1 MATAVVQPALMIM
14 PAIVS
19 GLIIGIYEILLIH
32 RDVTIPTHRFGH
44 GLQAVFVAI
53 VAAIAVFN
61 VPFVFNLFPQLAAI
75 PYLGT
80 VLGFRILI
88 GIIMMG
94 KIHGVSAALKGAGMA
109 SHGMRETW
117 MHSLIVAALV
127 ILAPYIWP
135 FVAPFLPS
143 WAGGGN
149 ATSVKK

>member
-1 MATAVVQPALMIM
+1 MAAQVVQPALVIM

-117 MHSLIVAALV
+117 MHSLVVAALV
-127 ILAPYIWP
+127 ILSPYIWP

-149 ATSVKK
+149 ATSVRK

>member
-1 MATAVVQPALMIM
+1 MATVVQPALMFI
-14 PAIVS
+14 PPIVA
-19 GLIIGIYEILLIH
+19 GLVIGIYEILLIH

-44 GLQAVFVAI
+44 GLHAVIIAVI
-53 VAAIAVFN
+53 AAFAVFN
-61 VPFVFNLFPQLAAI
+61 VPFVFNIFPQLAAI

-88 GIIMMG
+88 GLIMMG

-109 SHGMRETW
+109 SHGMKETW

-127 ILAPYIWP
+127 IVAPYMWPFLAPFIP
-135 FVAPFLPS
+135 K

-149 ATSVKK
+149 ATAAVKR